1 MGEFSFERDCRT
13 PYSESFVI
21 VGENDRMLA
30 RVELHYMS
38 SVVHGTLCITDE
50 VGPEGTRELVRAID
64 EEIVA
69 TAGVPR
75 QELIIHVF
83 QGREIGVIGDSGF
96 DQNGNGLERI

>member
-1 MGEFSFERDCRT
+1 MGEFTFERDCRT

-21 VGENDRMLA
+21 VGKDDRMMA

-38 SVVHGTLCITDE
+38 SIVHGTLCITEDVE
-50 VGPEGTRELVRAID
+50 PEGARELVRAID

-69 TAGVPR
+69 TAGVAR

-83 QGREIGVIGDSGF
+83 QGREIGVIGDGGF

>member
-1 MGEFSFERDCRT
+1 MGDFTFERDCRT
-13 PYSESFVI
+13 PYSESFII
-21 VGENDRMLA
+21 VGDDDRTIA
-30 RVELHYMS
+30 RVELHYMTS
-38 SVVHGTLCITDE
+38 MVHGTLCITEE
-50 VGPEGTRELVRAID
+50 VGPDETRELVRAID

-83 QGREIGVIGDSGF
+83 QGREIGVIGDSSF

>member
-1 MGEFSFERDCRT
+1 MGDFTFERDCRT

-21 VGENDRMLA
+21 VGEDDRTIA

-38 SVVHGTLCITDE
+38 ALVHGTLCITEE
-50 VGPEGTRELVRAID
+50 VTPEGTRELVRAID
-64 EEIVA
+64 DEIVA